1 VPHLPGYQK
10 KMREW
15 EKLRIM
21 QNKFLLQWNQR
32 VERDIEVVN
41 KAQNVAL

>member
-1 VPHLPGYQK
+1 VPIVPHLPGYQM

-21 QNKFLLQWNQR
+21 QK
-32 VERDIEVVN
+32 
-41 KAQNVAL
+41 